1 MGTFTASI
9 LVGSG
14 HPNDGGISPIT
25 TLYLNEG
32 SKISWVMRGA
42 RGSRQEVT
50 WICSVDHTL
59 EDAILMIA
67 YFVLESSPTRELVKE
82 FAPEFKES
90 QAFLYQ
96 AFTDSQR
103 KQLYSSCCGLE
114 HFPKLIVSA
123 FKGSHIFSQL
133 HQLPALTRGD
143 LEICSPVYSRVYSP
157 WTNRVVEEGSILD
170 GEAKRPF

>member
-59 EDAILMIA
+59 EDAILMMA
-67 YFVLESSPTRELVKE
+67 YFVLSGIHGQPTKATL
-82 FAPEFKES
+82 FKLLRTRTLSEVDCFS
-90 QAFLYQ
+90 LQGKPYFLSVTSVTC
-96 AFTDSQR
+96 ADEGRPRDLLASV
-103 KQLYSSCCGLE
+103 
-114 HFPKLIVSA
+114 FPSLQSVDQQ
-123 FKGSHIFSQL
+123 GCR
-133 HQLPALTRGD
+133 RGID
-143 LEICSPVYSRVYSP
+143 FR
-157 WTNRVVEEGSILD
+157 R
-170 GEAKRPF
+170 